1 VNWSNKP
8 KYCISLGQK
17 SFAMT
22 NALAYWENSKVMK
35 KRNAVNMAP
44 GVAFTT
50 LLVLRN
56 LWIGPMS

>member
-1 VNWSNKP
+1 
-8 KYCISLGQK
+8 
-17 SFAMT
+17 MT

-44 GVAFTT
+44 GVALTT

-56 LWIGPMS
+56 LWIRPMS